1 MTDEDSNSLRTIKLI
16 FQHADDSKLILR
28 SSNPNFK
35 GNTVISKKNIQAL
48 YIIKGKITR
57 NVI

>member
-16 FQHADDSKLILR
+16 FQHADNTKLILR

-35 GNTVISKKNIQAL
+35 GDTVIRKKSIQAL
-48 YIIKGKITR
+48 YIIKGKITW
-57 NVI
+57 NII